1 MREFSVEPAGA
12 RAGGAKVDMRLLLL
26 ASGVLILFLFYLSLY
41 KPSRLKGVV
50 RYVRI
55 VGFAWV
61 AAIIIGS
68 IIRLFWPELYGV
80 MPE

>member
-1 MREFSVEPAGA
+1 
-12 RAGGAKVDMRLLLL
+12 MRLLFILTGIL
-26 ASGVLILFLFYLSLY
+26 GLFLLYLMFFH
-41 KPSRLKGVV
+41 PSRLKGII

-68 IIRLFWPELYGV
+68 IIRLVWPELYLG
-80 MPE
+80 PPA